1 MKQYEHNY
9 IMEEINNTSHE
20 DNSFTSSLYQHYA
33 PKLLAYIGRH
43 IPSTNDA
50 EDILFEVFLIAFEHE
65 QDLCIMQEDEQRA
78 WLWTVARNKVIDHQR
93 RLRRRP
99 AIPLEQ
105 LVEVSACDEYTP
117 EKAAL
122 RKEEHES
129 LHTHLKQLSALQQ
142 EVLHLRFS
150 GGLRCAEIATVLH
163 KREGAIRTLISRA
176 LNTLRTIYES

>member
-1 MKQYEHNY
+1 MKQYEHTY
-9 IMEEINNTSHE
+9 SMAEISNISHR
-20 DNSFTSSLYQHYA
+20 DTSFTSSLYQHYA
-33 PKLLAYIGRH
+33 PKLLAYIERH
-43 IPSTNDA
+43 ILSTNDA

-65 QDLCIMQEDEQRA
+65 QDLCAMQEDEQRA
-78 WLWTVARNKVIDHQR
+78 WLWTVARNKVIDYQR

-105 LVEVSACDEYTP
+105 LAEVSAPDEHTP
-117 EKAAL
+117 ERAVL
-122 RKEEHES
+122 RNEEHER
-129 LHTHLKQLSALQQ
+129 LHSHLKQLSALQQ
-142 EVLHLRFS
+142 EVLLLRFS